1 MTRLKPMSWQPAHAG
16 PANRPWTHPARR
28 VAAVALR
35 RASAT
40 LARLARR
47 LAMPLRGVRA
57 QPMPPVLEFHADA
70 GAPEGALYVDGKLIG
85 WLSGVKRL

>member
-1 MTRLKPMSWQPAHAG
+1 MNRLKPMSWQPA
-16 PANRPWTHPARR
+16 PAAPASRPWTHPARR

-35 RASAT
+35 SASVT
-40 LARLARR
+40 LTRLARR
-47 LAMPLRGVRA
+47 LSMPLTAVR
-57 QPMPPVLEFHADA
+57 PPPKPPVLEFHADA